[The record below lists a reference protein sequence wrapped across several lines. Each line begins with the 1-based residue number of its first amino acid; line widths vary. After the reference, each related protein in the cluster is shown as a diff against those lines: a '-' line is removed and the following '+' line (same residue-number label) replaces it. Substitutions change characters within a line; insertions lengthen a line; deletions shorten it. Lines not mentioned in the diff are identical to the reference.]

1 MNEAL
6 NSGAVD
12 VIGLA
17 RPLCTE
23 ASRSGFCTKHQGTF
37 CNAKP
42 YLRGVGFKGSWSL
55 VLREPTAKEKTLTR
69 VTRTVGTKQQNPR
82 RAHQNP
88 LCVCVSVS
96 ISPTVSPSL
105 FVCLTCTVYAYI
117 YSSDDLSLHLSTY
130 LSTCLAISR
139 SISLATCLPLYAS
152 FC

>member
-96 ISPTVSPSL
+96 TSPTVSPSL
-105 FVCLTCTVYAYI
+105 FLRSLLPSPLILSVRCSDGTVAAVAATGGGAIAVAVVVVFVVAY
-117 YSSDDLSLHLSTY
+117 
-130 LSTCLAISR
+130 C
-139 SISLATCLPLYAS
+139 
-152 FC
+152 